1 MRSKTN
7 REYRTWMRWLEN
19 EDNNPSR
26 SDWYA
31 MQIAAEIRRSGRKD
45 PNSVAVRDLK
55 LTLKREKVVAPVSPT
70 ASSPTSALDSSTV
83 KATVTAF
90 AKSKWFAVTGF
101 GGKASRI
108 KRK

>member
-1 MRSKTN
+1 MKTKTN

-26 SDWYA
+26 SDWYL
-31 MQIAAEIRRSGRKD
+31 MQVAAEIRRSNRKD

-55 LTLKREKVVAPVSPT
+55 LTLKREKVVAPIPT
-70 ASSPTSALDSSTV
+70 ASPTPAPDSSTV
-83 KATVTAF
+83 KATVTAL
-90 AKSKWFAVTGF
+90 AKSKWFGIVGF
-101 GGKASRI
+101 GGRASKI